1 MNPRLLFALAVALVA
16 GTAHHRPAATVATHP
31 TAMSMMVSAGWGAF
45 ALRLCAGSTACR

>member
-16 GTAHHRPAATVATHP
+16 GTAHHRPAAVATPP

-45 ALRLCAGSTACR
+45 AVRLCAGSTACR